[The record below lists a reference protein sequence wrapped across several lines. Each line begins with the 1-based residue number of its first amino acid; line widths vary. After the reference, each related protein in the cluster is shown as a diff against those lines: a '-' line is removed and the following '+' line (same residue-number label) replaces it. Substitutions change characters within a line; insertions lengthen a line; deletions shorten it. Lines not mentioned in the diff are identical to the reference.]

1 MTNKSIVS
9 VVIDPNE
16 LDEII
21 AYQHNNQ
28 IKSQSKALMNLI
40 RLGMDKEKQTS
51 ESEKKM
57 LAAMRKLDAE
67 GVEYLL
73 GFADILIKSRKF
85 QTKKEP

>member
-16 LDEII
+16 LDEILN
-21 AYQHNNQ
+21 YQHGNQ
-28 IKSQSKALMNLI
+28 IKSQSKAIMNLI
-40 RLGMDKEKQTS
+40 RLGMDKERQTS

-67 GVEYLL
+67 GIEYLL
-73 GFADILIKSRKF
+73 GFTDILIKSRKF
-85 QTKKEP
+85 ATKKEP